1 MNNKQNKILSMVHGD
16 EDPDP
21 TKGINGV
28 PIANWNEELFA
39 GEQAGI
45 SLAILRSVVVLKGIQ
60 GPKKTS

>member
-28 PIANWNEELFA
+28 PIANWNQEMFA
-39 GEQAGI
+39 EEQAGI
-45 SLAILRSVVVLKGIQ
+45 SLAILCSVVVFKGIK
-60 GPKKTS
+60 GTKKTS